1 MILIQDLEMPKIVD
15 EIVEDTSI
23 KIQIVENEDIP
34 SDETNNRHSFSIK
47 SKSFCSGKY
56 FIEEN
61 ENGFF
66 VVNARNQNRMFLTT
80 MKTMRGGVIIV
91 SKEPAKKSFTI
102 IKTLSAKTINS
113 SMSRIVGTL
122 RKEGLLLKFTALGK
136 SEINMTINV

>member
-1 MILIQDLEMPKIVD
+1 MKTFLLTKLTI
-15 EIVEDTSI
+15 
-23 KIQIVENEDIP
+23 DI
-34 SDETNNRHSFSIK
+34 RFSIK

-102 IKTLSAKTINS
+102 IKTLSPATINS
-113 SMSRIVGTL
+113 SMSRIVGTIN
-122 RKEGLLLKFTALGK
+122 KKGLLLKFTAFDK
-136 SEINMTINV
+136 SKTNETITI